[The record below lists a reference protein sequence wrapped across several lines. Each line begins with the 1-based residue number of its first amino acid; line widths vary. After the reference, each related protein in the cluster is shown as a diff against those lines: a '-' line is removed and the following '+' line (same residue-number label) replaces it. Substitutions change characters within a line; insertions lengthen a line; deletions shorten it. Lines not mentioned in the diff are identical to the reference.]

1 MTRREARELI
11 MKMLYEMTFHP
22 EKDANLLLEGYTQDM
37 KGKVKD
43 FIVNEF
49 NGVLQHQEE
58 IDSIIEASSTN
69 WSINR
74 IAKVDHMLLRMA
86 VYELKWGEDIP
97 QKVAINEAIE
107 IAKVYST
114 DKSPKFINGILG
126 NMRNQLRSKNE
137 TKSCSC
143 IRD

>member
-11 MKMLYEMTFHP
+11 MKMLYETTFHP
-22 EKDANLLLEGYTQDM
+22 EKDANLLLEEYTKNM

-43 FIVNEF
+43 FIIKEF
-49 NGVLQHQEE
+49 KGILEHQEE

-69 WSINR
+69 WSIHR

-86 VYELKWGEDIP
+86 VYEIKWGEDIP

-107 IAKVYST
+107 IAKIYST
-114 DKSPKFINGILG
+114 DKSPRFINGVLG
-126 NMRNQLRSKNE
+126 NI
-137 TKSCSC
+137 TKS
-143 IRD
+143 IEE

>member
-37 KGKVKD
+37 KGKVKG

-126 NMRNQLRSKNE
+126 NIA
-137 TKSCSC
+137 KS
-143 IRD
+143 IEE

>member
-22 EKDANLLLEGYTQDM
+22 EKDANLLLEGYTRDM

-126 NMRNQLRSKNE
+126 NIA
-137 TKSCSC
+137 KS
-143 IRD
+143 IEE

>member
-58 IDSIIEASSTN
+58 LDSIIEASSTT

-126 NMRNQLRSKNE
+126 NIA
-137 TKSCSC
+137 KS
-143 IRD
+143 IEE

>member
-22 EKDANLLLEGYTQDM
+22 EKEANLLLEEYTKDM

-43 FIVNEF
+43 FMVKEF
-49 NGVLQHQEE
+49 QGILAHQEE
-58 IDSIIEASSTN
+58 IDAIIEANSTN
-69 WSINR
+69 WSIHR

-86 VYELKWGEDIP
+86 VYEMKWGEDIP

-114 DKSPKFINGILG
+114 DKSPRFINGVLG
-126 NMRNQLRSKNE
+126 NI
-137 TKSCSC
+137 TKS
-143 IRD
+143 IEE

>member
-126 NMRNQLRSKNE
+126 NIA
-137 TKSCSC
+137 KS
-143 IRD
+143 IEE

>member
-37 KGKVKD
+37 KGKEKD

-126 NMRNQLRSKNE
+126 NIA
-137 TKSCSC
+137 KS
-143 IRD
+143 IEE

>member
-74 IAKVDHMLLRMA
+74 IAKVDHMLLSMA

-126 NMRNQLRSKNE
+126 NIA
-137 TKSCSC
+137 KS
-143 IRD
+143 IEE

>member
-11 MKMLYEMTFHP
+11 MKMLYEMTFQP
-22 EKDANLLLEGYTQDM
+22 EKEPDTLIENYTQDA

-43 FIVNEF
+43 FIVDEF
-49 NGVLQHQEE
+49 KGILEHQEE
-58 IDSIIEASSTN
+58 IDEIIKKSAEN
-69 WSINR
+69 WSLSR

-86 VYELKWGEDIP
+86 TYELKWGQDIP
-97 QKVAINEAIE
+97 SKVAINEAIE

-126 NMRNQLRSKNE
+126 NIAQSIE
-137 TKSCSC
+137 G
-143 IRD
+143 

>member
-49 NGVLQHQEE
+49 NGVFQHQEE

-126 NMRNQLRSKNE
+126 NIA
-137 TKSCSC
+137 KS
-143 IRD
+143 IEE

>member
-22 EKDANLLLEGYTQDM
+22 ENDANLLLEGYTQDM

-126 NMRNQLRSKNE
+126 NIA
-137 TKSCSC
+137 KS
-143 IRD
+143 IEE

>member
-22 EKDANLLLEGYTQDM
+22 EKDVNLLLEDYTKNM

-43 FIVNEF
+43 FIIKEF
-49 NGVLQHQEE
+49 TGILEHQEE

-69 WSINR
+69 WSIHR

-86 VYELKWGEDIP
+86 VYEMKWGEDIP

-107 IAKVYST
+107 IAKMYST
-114 DKSPKFINGILG
+114 DKSPRFINGVLG
-126 NMRNQLRSKNE
+126 NI
-137 TKSCSC
+137 TKS
-143 IRD
+143 IEE

>member
-22 EKDANLLLEGYTQDM
+22 DKDANLLLEGYTQDM

-126 NMRNQLRSKNE
+126 NIA
-137 TKSCSC
+137 KS
-143 IRD
+143 IEE

>member
-58 IDSIIEASSTN
+58 IDSIIEVSSTN

-126 NMRNQLRSKNE
+126 NIA
-137 TKSCSC
+137 KS
-143 IRD
+143 IEE

>member
-86 VYELKWGEDIP
+86 VYEPANDTMAMCQFFQINAITHTIAMINPKIPNILIFSFRFLDKLMLPLTYKKLK
-97 QKVAINEAIE
+97 N
-107 IAKVYST
+107 
-114 DKSPKFINGILG
+114 
-126 NMRNQLRSKNE
+126 
-137 TKSCSC
+137 
-143 IRD
+143 

>member
-1 MTRREARELI
+1 MGLAFINEEIKMTRREARELI

-126 NMRNQLRSKNE
+126 NIA
-137 TKSCSC
+137 KS
-143 IRD
+143 IEE

>member
-49 NGVLQHQEE
+49 NGVLKHQEE

-126 NMRNQLRSKNE
+126 NIA
-137 TKSCSC
+137 KS
-143 IRD
+143 IEE

>member
-22 EKDANLLLEGYTQDM
+22 EKDIDALLEGYTKDL

-43 FIVNEF
+43 FIVTEF
-49 NGVLQHQEE
+49 KGIVEHQEE
-58 IDSIIEASSTN
+58 IDAIITQSMEH
-69 WSINR
+69 WSLGR

-86 VYELKWGEDIP
+86 TYELKWGQDIP
-97 QKVAINEAIE
+97 GKVAINEAIE

-126 NMRNQLRSKNE
+126 NIA
-137 TKSCSC
+137 KS
-143 IRD
+143 IEG

>member
-11 MKMLYEMTFHP
+11 MKMLYEMTFHR

-126 NMRNQLRSKNE
+126 NIA
-137 TKSCSC
+137 KS
-143 IRD
+143 IEE

>member
-1 MTRREARELI
+1 MARREARELI

-126 NMRNQLRSKNE
+126 NIA
-137 TKSCSC
+137 KS
-143 IRD
+143 IEE

>member
-11 MKMLYEMTFHP
+11 MKMLYEMNFQP
-22 EKDANLLLEGYTQDM
+22 EKDPTLLVEGYTKDM

-43 FIVNEF
+43 FIVSEF
-49 NGVLQHQEE
+49 KGILEHQEE
-58 IDSIIEASSTN
+58 IDGILAQSSEH
-69 WSINR
+69 WSLSR

-86 VYELKWGEDIP
+86 TYELKWGQDIP
-97 QKVAINEAIE
+97 SKVAINEAIE

-126 NMRNQLRSKNE
+126 NIA
-137 TKSCSC
+137 KS
-143 IRD
+143 IEG